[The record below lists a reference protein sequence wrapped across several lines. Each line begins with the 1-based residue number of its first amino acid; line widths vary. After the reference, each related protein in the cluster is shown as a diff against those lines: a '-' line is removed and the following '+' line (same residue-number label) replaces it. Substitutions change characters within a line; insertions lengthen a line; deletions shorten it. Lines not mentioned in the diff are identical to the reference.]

1 MMRRF
6 AAGDVD
12 CISQRTTTAGSRQL
26 KKKEGPMS
34 KLESFDER
42 WRSAAIKIFLSLLT
56 TLTAATATHA
66 AAPVGQT
73 IWLKASA
80 TNRYVSADINRASY
94 APLVADR
101 TAVGSFERFQV
112 IDAGNGLIAF
122 KSVGTG
128 LFVSADLNRGSWA
141 PLVADRTRV
150 AGWEQFRWT
159 DLSSTTFTLT
169 GQTTSRF
176 VSADLNRGDFAP
188 LVSDRTA
195 ASTWETFTWGTGTP
209 GAGPVAPPGFPRLL
223 WSDEFDGPTI
233 NTANWSFELGNS
245 GFGNNELENYTNR
258 PENAR
263 IQNGRL
269 IIEARRE
276 NLGGSSYTSA
286 RMKTAGHQ
294 SFGVNTWIEARIQ
307 APSGQG
313 IWPAFWTLG
322 SNIGTVGWPACGEID
337 IMEMQ
342 GQNPFR
348 NFGTM
353 HWADSNGAHASF
365 GGTFNSS
372 VSLAAG
378 FHTYAIAR
386 TTTSIKWY
394 VDGVQYAEGN
404 IAGGINSTSEFQG
417 QFFVLLNVAVGG
429 NFVGSPNSS
438 TVFPQQMLVDYVR
451 VWGQ

>member
-1 MMRRF
+1 
-6 AAGDVD
+6 
-12 CISQRTTTAGSRQL
+12 
-26 KKKEGPMS
+26 MS
-34 KLESFDER
+34 KFESLYKR
-42 WRSAAIKIFLSLLT
+42 CRPVILKILLLAT
-56 TLTAATATHA
+56 IAMTGATAAKA

-73 IWLKASA
+73 IWLKSA
-80 TNRYVSADINRASY
+80 ATDRYVSADINRGSF

-101 TAVGSFERFQV
+101 TSVGSFERFQV
-112 IDAGNGLIAF
+112 VDAGGGLVAF
-122 KSVGTG
+122 RSIGTG

-141 PLVADRTRV
+141 PLAADRTRI
-150 AGWEQFRWT
+150 AAWEQFRWV
-159 DLSSTTFTLT
+159 DLSSTTFALI
-169 GQTTSRF
+169 GQTTARYIA
-176 VSADLNRGDFAP
+176 ADLNRGSFAP

-195 ASTWETFTWGTGTP
+195 ASTWETFSWGTGTP
-209 GAGPVAPPGFPRLL
+209 GAGPVPPQGFPRLL
-223 WSDEFDGPTI
+223 WSDEFDGTAI
-233 NTANWSFELGNS
+233 NTANWTFDLGNS
-245 GFGNNELENYTNR
+245 GFGNNELQNYTNR

-263 IQNGRL
+263 IENGRL

-286 RMKTAGHQ
+286 RMNTGGRQ

-307 APSGQG
+307 APQGQG

-322 SNIGTVGWPACGEID
+322 ANIGTVGWPSCGEID
-337 IMEMQ
+337 IMEIQ

-365 GGTFNSS
+365 GSTFNAS
-372 VSLAAG
+372 VSLASG

-394 VDGVQYAEGN
+394 VDGVQYGEGN
-404 IAGGINSTSEFQG
+404 IAGGVNSTSEFQG

-438 TVFPQQMLVDYVR
+438 TVFPQRMLV
-451 VWGQ
+451 